1 MLAHLIDDVAHL
13 LRRALLVGVD
23 RPQIQLAQPKVARQV
38 AEGALAAY
46 QPALLRRQGLDLLA
60 DGVDGGP
67 DLLLVA
73 FGIGAVR
80 VRMGR
85 IMLDEGVADVVHVDD
100 AVFRRH
106 PGMRVGLAGIGALG
120 DRHRLDALGHDH
132 TGHLLQPMEEAL
144 EPALQVQP
152 VPQHQLRALGP
163 HQVSWRGLVVVDLG
177 AGLGDRLHVGG
188 ITGHVARHVGD
199 DGEGG
204 DDLEFRGR
212 RGGIGCVCRLA
223 AQHQAR
229 GGHAGQGQRQGAQQ
243 GTARRSARCGAG
255 ACNGR
260 GSGAVVRT
268 CECVSVHVVQSRD

>member
-1 MLAHLIDDVAHL
+1 
-13 LRRALLVGVD
+13 
-23 RPQIQLAQPKVARQV
+23 
-38 AEGALAAY
+38 
-46 QPALLRRQGLDLLA
+46 
-60 DGVDGGP
+60 
-67 DLLLVA
+67 
-73 FGIGAVR
+73 
-80 VRMGR
+80 MGR

-106 PGMRVGLAGIGALG
+106 PGMRIGLAGVGAFR
-120 DRHRLDALGHDH
+120 DRHGLDAFGHDH

-163 HQVSWRGLVVVDLG
+163 HQVSRGGLVVVDLG

-188 ITGHVARHVGD
+188 ITGYVARHVGD

-229 GGHAGQGQRQGAQQ
+229 GGHAGQGQRQRAQQ
-243 GTARRSARCGAG
+243 GAARRSA
-255 ACNGR
+255 
-260 GSGAVVRT
+260 
-268 CECVSVHVVQSRD
+268 